1 MQHVKLLRSDIDV
14 DRIKNEI
21 ETHIFSIEKFEDQLC
36 LQGHSPDMDPFF
48 GARKLEELVGNG
60 GSLHGHCESEYNH
73 CLFPEMKYTNSI
85 IEEMNLYRTRVM
97 RLPKKRCLSWH
108 SDPAPRVHIPIDTRE
123 GCLFILEDKNYHLK
137 NLNAFFSFKKKVVVS
152 NFHLFIFKY

>member
-1 MQHVKLLRSDIDV
+1 MCGRKTLTKDI
-14 DRIKNEI
+14 
-21 ETHIFSIEKFEDQLC
+21 
-36 LQGHSPDMDPFF
+36 
-48 GARKLEELVGNG
+48 A
-60 GSLHGHCESEYNH
+60 
-73 CLFPEMKYTNSI
+73 SI

-137 NLNAFFSFKKKVVVS
+137 NDGFEKCRL
-152 NFHLFIFKY
+152 

>member
-85 IEEMNLYRTRVM
+85 IEEMNLYRTRVY
-97 RLPKKRCLSWH
+97 LG
-108 SDPAPRVHIPIDTRE
+108 IQ
-123 GCLFILEDKNYHLK
+123 ILHLEY
-137 NLNAFFSFKKKVVVS
+137 
-152 NFHLFIFKY
+152 IFR

>member
-73 CLFPEMKYTNSI
+73 CLFPEMEYTNSI
-85 IEEMNLYRTRVM
+85 ICLLYTSPSPRDG
-97 RLPKKRCLSWH
+97 LLSRMP
-108 SDPAPRVHIPIDTRE
+108 SSA
-123 GCLFILEDKNYHLK
+123 
-137 NLNAFFSFKKKVVVS
+137 
-152 NFHLFIFKY
+152 

>member
-48 GARKLEELVGNG
+48 GARK
-60 GSLHGHCESEYNH
+60 
-73 CLFPEMKYTNSI
+73 
-85 IEEMNLYRTRVM
+85 
-97 RLPKKRCLSWH
+97 
-108 SDPAPRVHIPIDTRE
+108 
-123 GCLFILEDKNYHLK
+123 
-137 NLNAFFSFKKKVVVS
+137 
-152 NFHLFIFKY
+152 